1 MRVALVMVGLAMLAT
16 QAAAQV
22 KLVVKR
28 DGTKIISN
36 FGVAGGGK
44 GTNWNWLAQQHDRR
58 SKYDDIIERYAA
70 DHGVDPVL
78 VRAVIQVESN
88 FNMKCVSNK
97 GARGLMQ
104 LMPGT
109 AKRYGVKNIDDA
121 EENIRGGIRFL
132 ADLQRLFR
140 DDLRRIL
147 AGYNAGENA
156 VLRHGGVPPYE
167 ETQTY
172 VARALTVYYGKPQGG
187 GGVSFAG
194 GRGTKLRGGFGA
206 ARAAQPLAAAML
218 PGMKVLGTQ

>member
-1 MRVALVMVGLAMLAT
+1 MLAT

-28 DGTKIISN
+28 DGTKVISN

-58 SKYDDIIERYAA
+58 SKYDDVIERYAA
-70 DHGVDPVL
+70 QHGVDPVL

-109 AKRYGVKNIDDA
+109 AKRYGVKNIDDP

-132 ADLQRLFR
+132 AYLQRLFR

-187 GGVSFAG
+187 GAVSFAG
-194 GRGTKLRGGFGA
+194 GRGAKLRGGFGA